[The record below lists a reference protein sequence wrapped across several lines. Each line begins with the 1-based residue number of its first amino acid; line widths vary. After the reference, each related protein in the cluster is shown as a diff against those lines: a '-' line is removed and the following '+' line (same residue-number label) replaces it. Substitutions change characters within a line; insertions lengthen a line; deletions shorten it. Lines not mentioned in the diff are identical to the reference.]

1 VPWQWVP
8 QPPTGSGRGCLPDPT
23 PPSPPTS
30 FFLPL
35 VSTTDEDTRPPTS
48 PLRRL
53 DNNDMS
59 SIPAGLFDGL
69 PALTEL

>member
-1 VPWQWVP
+1 MPWQWVP
-8 QPPTGSGRGCLPDPT
+8 QLPTGSGRGCLLT
-23 PPSPPTS
+23 PPPRQPS

-53 DNNDMS
+53 DNNAIS

-69 PALTEL
+69 SALTEL